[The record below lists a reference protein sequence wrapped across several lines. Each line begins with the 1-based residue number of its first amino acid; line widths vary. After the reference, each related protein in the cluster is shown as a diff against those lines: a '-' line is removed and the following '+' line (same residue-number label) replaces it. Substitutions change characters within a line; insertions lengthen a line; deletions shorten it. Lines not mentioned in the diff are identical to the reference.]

1 MAAVIIT
8 KMNSVKNLKGIV
20 VPIITPLT
28 DIDKLDVAGLEKLVE
43 HIVAGGVSGI
53 FVLGTTGEFSSLSYR
68 LRNELVE
75 RVCKQVAGR
84 IPVLVGVT
92 DTSIIES
99 ENLAKNAAD
108 FGAEALVAAP
118 PYYYATSQPELVEY
132 FENLANRM
140 PLPLYLYNMPMH
152 TKVMIEPKT
161 VLKISE
167 NKNVIGLKDSSANM
181 AYFRLLQYTM
191 KNLPEFQLFVGPEE
205 MMADAVVLGASGGVN
220 GGANM
225 FPRLY
230 VDLYKAAV
238 AHDFDQIRLLQDK
251 VLEVSSAIYTVGKYG
266 SSYLKGLKCALSVMG
281 FCNDYM
287 ADPFSHFRKE
297 ERDKI
302 KEALNNLNY
311 KEIV

>member
-1 MAAVIIT
+1 
-8 KMNSVKNLKGIV
+8 MNSVKNLKGIV
-20 VPIITPLT
+20 PPIITPLK
-28 DIDKLDVAGLEKLVE
+28 DIDTLDVEGLEKLVE
-43 HIVAGGVSGI
+43 HILAGGVSGL

-75 RVCKQVAGR
+75 RVCKQVGGR

-99 ENLAKNAAD
+99 QNLANKAAD
-108 FGAEALVAAP
+108 FGASAVVAAP
-118 PYYYATSQPELVEY
+118 PYYYSTGQPELAEY

-167 NKNVIGLKDSSANM
+167 NPKVIGLKDSSANM
-181 AYFRLLQYTM
+181 AYFRLLQHTM
-191 KNLPEFQLFVGPEE
+191 KNNPEFQLFVGPEE
-205 MMADAVVLGASGGVN
+205 MMADAVVLGANGGVN

-230 VDLYKAAV
+230 VDLYEAAV
-238 AHDFDQIRLLQDK
+238 AHDFDKIRTLQDK
-251 VLEVSSAIYTVGKYG
+251 VLAISSSIYTVGKYG

-281 FCNDYM
+281 LCDDYM
-287 ADPFSHFRKE
+287 AEPFNRFRKE
-297 ERDKI
+297 EREKI
-302 KEALNNLNY
+302 QEALANLNY
-311 KEIV
+311 TEMM